1 MPDSPA
7 PAVWEDRPAWSKFR
21 FIWLFAFIAAL
32 RAVVRLW
39 LGETESVLIYTT
51 GAILLVAMVLFLRN
65 GIHYRL
71 TRDGVYTTL
80 GIRNRIELS
89 IPIGNIRTVDIE
101 QDPMDRFF
109 GIGTL
114 VLHLKD
120 EETRKERIKGIKN
133 PEIVYNKI
141 KALL

>member
-1 MPDSPA
+1 MPEQPI

-21 FIWLFAFIAAL
+21 FLWLFAFIAAL

-39 LGETESVLIYTT
+39 LGETESVLIYSG
-51 GAILLVAMVLFLRN
+51 GAALFVAMVLFLRS
-65 GIHYRL
+65 GIHYRV
-71 TRDGVYTTL
+71 TREGVYTTL
-80 GIRNRIELS
+80 GVRSRIELG
-89 IPIGNIRTVDIE
+89 IPIANIRSVEIE

-109 GIGTL
+109 GIGTV
-114 VLHLKD
+114 VLHLK
-120 EETRKERIKGIKN
+120 EGERSQERIKGIKN